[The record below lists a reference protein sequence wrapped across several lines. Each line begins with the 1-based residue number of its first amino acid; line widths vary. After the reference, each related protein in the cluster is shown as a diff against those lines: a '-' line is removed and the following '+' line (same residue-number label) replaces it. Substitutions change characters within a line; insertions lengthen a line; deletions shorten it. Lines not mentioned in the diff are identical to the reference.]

1 MKIYEG
7 CLEIE
12 NQTSENP
19 ILWANDE
26 DGSVL
31 LAEGKEEIEAL
42 LVTIKKMLDT
52 MLFGV
57 SK

>member
-1 MKIYEG
+1 
-7 CLEIE
+7 
-12 NQTSENP
+12 
-19 ILWANDE
+19 
-26 DGSVL
+26 VL